1 MAFSHNERNPMR
13 QKRKQ
18 LIVNPGVQYKL
29 LCLILVSVLIPT
41 LLTFTSLFFL
51 IQSII
56 VEAQIESEVVYSA
69 LMFLTHK
76 VFIILFLGFV
86 FITVLLLTWSLIFIH
101 RIVGPLFRLEKE
113 LDKVIDG
120 KTISKI
126 RFRKHDSFKA
136 LADKINILIDRAQKP

>member
-1 MAFSHNERNPMR
+1 MR